1 MGKKVQLKSEF
12 TRTYHYS
19 DWLRPCSC
27 VILSWL
33 QRLLNLLCFHCPK
46 NANATLN
53 TAAANRYQNMLANKN
68 KTCSYFHFSL
78 SLNSRHTFVS
88 TQTAGVHIKKRD
100 LKENRGIT
108 TATMK
113 AQQQPKIWS
122 CRSVYQPTIQIY
134 FKFNRTE
141 TACKWHKI

>member
-1 MGKKVQLKSEF
+1 MLMRNFVLITTF
-12 TRTYHYS
+12 TQPT
-19 DWLRPCSC
+19 L
-27 VILSWL
+27 LSL
-33 QRLLNLLCFHCPK
+33 P
-46 NANATLN
+46 
-53 TAAANRYQNMLANKN
+53 KN

-113 AQQQPKIWS
+113 AQQQPKI
-122 CRSVYQPTIQIY
+122 
-134 FKFNRTE
+134 
-141 TACKWHKI
+141 